1 VLRHRNRAVSRE
13 DFDDIVRRTPGIDLG
28 RVDIL
33 PMFHPEMGTLA
44 PGVVTVLV
52 VPNDRRH
59 PEGPVPD
66 QFFLR
71 AVCEYLEPRRVLTS
85 EVHVRG
91 PEYVPVSVSVGV
103 DVLAGKDLAVVRE
116 AVKAAVRSF
125 LSPLEGGAD
134 GTGWP
139 LEKPV

>member
-52 VPNDRRH
+52 VPNDRAR
-59 PEGPVPD
+59 PEAPVPD

-91 PEYVPVSVSVGV
+91 PEYVGIWLSIGITVVPGR
-103 DVLAGKDLAVVRE
+103 DIATVRE
-116 AVKAAVRSF
+116 AVKAAVRLI
-125 LSPLEGGAD
+125 LSPIFG
-134 GTGWP
+134 
-139 LEKPV
+139 